1 MQPSQWIN
9 AFLSVAAAFV
19 VVVIVKELKS
29 SIRSQHYYYCDYSTQ
44 FAFLIRQTVPGK
56 KKKSRKMGLRR
67 NRNNELGE
75 HSLPD
80 HYPVT
85 HFREIF

>member
-9 AFLSVAAAFV
+9 AFLAVAALL

-56 KKKSRKMGLRR
+56 KKKKSRKMGLRR
-67 NRNNELGE
+67 NRNKELRE